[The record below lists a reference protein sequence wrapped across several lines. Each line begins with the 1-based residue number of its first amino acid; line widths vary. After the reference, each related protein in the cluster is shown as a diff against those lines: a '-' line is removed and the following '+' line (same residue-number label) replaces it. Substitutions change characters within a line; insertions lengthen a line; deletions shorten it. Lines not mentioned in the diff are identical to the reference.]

1 MKKQN
6 IVIVLLMLFILV
18 ALVGYE
24 VFKINSETIEKTS
37 SVKSL
42 NVDFIKIGK
51 IEEVGSEGAYAKITS
66 NKKNVTI
73 NVPSLLYKGAYAKF
87 PITVKNTGNLTARLR
102 SIIEKNI
109 SSNGSIQISYDGLSV
124 FNKPLK
130 PGDTTEFYVTV
141 SWKDNEFAKS
151 DNLSFQILLN
161 YVQV

>member
-6 IVIVLLMLFILV
+6 IIIILLVLFILV
-18 ALVGYE
+18 ALVGYD
-24 VFKINSETIEKTS
+24 VFKINGDAIEKTS

-51 IEEVGSEGAYAKITS
+51 VEEVGSEKAYAKITS
-66 NKKNVTI
+66 NNKNVTI
-73 NVPSLLYKGAYAKF
+73 NVPNLLYKGAYAKF
-87 PITVKNTGNLTARLR
+87 PITIKNTGNLTARLR
-102 SIIEKNI
+102 SITERNI

-130 PGDTTEFYVTV
+130 PGDTAEFYVTV
-141 SWKDNEFAKS
+141 SWKDNEFAKN